1 MLSRFSDVLQT
12 AADVLA
18 PPATRLEDFEYH
30 WKMILNFYQNYD
42 DSIKIHVE
50 DTRIPHHLHQMLQ
63 TRATQFC
70 KQPGMLPAARRSPKK
85 ATLIAIGTWT
95 RTLNTQFHKQ
105 PVQTLVA
112 MHVLLIVDE
121 EKEQHGGTVGPC
133 LEAIVQRSI
142 CVLDALTALAAA
154 DRPPGA
160 RALALTTG
168 TALLRR
174 TRQPCVNSAHVYR
187 PIQRMLIQCNENP
200 ASPTEKEEVELLL
213 TLCGLVRKEPGLANI
228 FTTPFVEDKASLL
241 SIPEDIQ
248 KLIPIKTK
256 VQTPKKNPLFE
267 VELPPNPLKNVS
279 IIRTNGSDCNMTNSS
294 SADDAS
300 CKSQKTVYEDNDKF
314 LLIDLLLSYLNS
326 ADNQVVLRACEGIM
340 IVSSLPEDDIANLVT
355 SCSPACETIVEKLAT
370 KYKSIPA
377 NTDPTDVDH
386 LNITWAY
393 VAHDF
398 GDKGFNKFHGYR
410 ELTSFFSWLDY
421 CDTLMKECHPQ
432 IGSHL
437 ARTFRASFLE
447 GAAEAGAAAGHHAAL
462 VAAVLAKC
470 LKAVDSPDLINEFSN
485 WLVGEG
491 EMSEWPLLHTL
502 INNCLTDN
510 YDLTLETLQ
519 FFETIIEKGTE
530 HTIHRLVLSRV
541 CGRAYLAPPASPPHD
556 DERDRLNDLSTWRER
571 ERNREAMKQLQHEGH
586 VNEQINDILSH
597 EGVDVSDQ
605 IESENIHKIIN
616 SFLLLLPRAIL
627 SDPVGADYEHYIHDA
642 HRHYQLWLDITST
655 FNWPTDQTYIDNTAS
670 STHSYDSRPEADIH
684 LDEAFQSAKI
694 DKNNPST
701 EKTDNYYSEDKYQFS
716 QKLVLRSRDLISVTE
731 EEFDEGPLL
740 KMLFKLLSNM
750 PTQPYQ
756 VNLHLTSIISK
767 LALMPH
773 PNLHEYL
780 LNPMLPTGKKTQTLF
795 KTLQDLARRLTMEI
809 PRIRNY
815 KKVIENT
822 RLQLMSE
829 DPSYDESDDHN
840 QLVESLIVLEEFC
853 KELAAIAFVKYQHSM
868 HMHR

>member
-42 DSIKIHVE
+42 DNSKVHIE

-63 TRATQFC
+63 
-70 KQPGMLPAARRSPKK
+70 
-85 ATLIAIGTWT
+85 
-95 RTLNTQFHKQ
+95 
-105 PVQTLVA
+105 
-112 MHVLLIVDE
+112 LIVDE

-133 LEAIVQRSI
+133 LEAIVQRSV

-187 PIQRMLIQCNENP
+187 PLQRMLIQCNENP

-228 FTTPFVEDKASLL
+228 FTTPFVEDRASLL

-267 VELPPNPLKNVS
+267 VELPANPFKNVS
-279 IIRTNGSDCNMTNSS
+279 IVRTNGSDCNTTHSS
-294 SADDAS
+294 LADDAS
-300 CKSQKTVYEDNDKF
+300 YKSQKTVYEDNDKF

-355 SCSPACETIVEKLAT
+355 SCSPACETIVEKLVE
-370 KYKSIPA
+370 KYKCIPDD
-377 NTDPTDVDH
+377 TDPTDVDN

-393 VAHDF
+393 VAHDY
-398 GDKGFNKFHGYR
+398 GDKSFNRFHGYR

-421 CDTLMKECHPQ
+421 CDTLMKECHPD
-432 IGSHL
+432 IAVHL
-437 ARTFRASFLE
+437 SRTFRAGFLE
-447 GAAEAGAAAGHHAAL
+447 AAAEAGGARRAAL
-462 VAAVLAKC
+462 CAALLAKT
-470 LKAVDSPDLINEFSN
+470 LKVVDAPHLLIEFSN

-491 EMSEWPLLHTL
+491 EVSEWPLLHTL
-502 INNCLTDN
+502 ISNCLTDN
-510 YDLTLETLQ
+510 YDLTLETLR

-530 HTIHRLVLSRV
+530 HMIHRLVLSRV
-541 CGRAYLAPPASPPHD
+541 CTRGYLAHHAPHSPPPTDD

-586 VNEQINDILSH
+586 VNEQINDILTH
-597 EGVDVSDQ
+597 EGVDITDHN
-605 IESENIHKIIN
+605 ESENIHRIIN

-627 SDPVGADYEHYIHDA
+627 SDPVGSDYNHYIHDA

-655 FNWPTDQTYIDNTAS
+655 FNWPTDHNYIDNTAS

-684 LDEAFQSAKI
+684 LDEAYQSI
-694 DKNNPST
+694 
-701 EKTDNYYSEDKYQFS
+701 KTDKPNSIEKIGNYWTEEKCQFT
-716 QKLVLRSRDLISVTE
+716 QKLVLKSKDSISMPE
-731 EEFDEGPLL
+731 EEFDEGPFL
-740 KMLFKLLSNM
+740 KMVFTLLSTM

-780 LNPMLPTGKKTQTLF
+780 LNPMLQTGKKTPTLF
-795 KTLQDLARRLTMEI
+795 KILQDLARRLTMEI

-815 KKVIENT
+815 KRIIENT

-829 DPSYDESDDHN
+829 DPSYDERDDHN

-868 HMHR
+868 HIHR

>member
-42 DSIKIHVE
+42 DNSKIHVE
-50 DTRIPHHLHQMLQ
+50 DSRIPHHLHHMLQ
-63 TRATQFC
+63 
-70 KQPGMLPAARRSPKK
+70 
-85 ATLIAIGTWT
+85 
-95 RTLNTQFHKQ
+95 
-105 PVQTLVA
+105 
-112 MHVLLIVDE
+112 LIVEE
-121 EKEQHGGTVGPC
+121 EKEQQGGTVGPC
-133 LEAIVQRSI
+133 LESIIQRSI
-142 CVLDALTALAAA
+142 CVLDVLTALAAA

-174 TRQPCVNSAHVYR
+174 TRHPCLNSAHVYR
-187 PIQRMLIQCNENP
+187 PLQRMLIQCNENP

-228 FTTPFVEDKASLL
+228 FTTPFVEDKSTLL

-267 VELPPNPLKNVS
+267 VELPPNPLKSVS
-279 IIRTNGSDCNMTNSS
+279 IVRTNSHDNGSNSS
-294 SADDAS
+294 DDAS
-300 CKSQKTVYEDNDKF
+300 CKSHKTVYEDNDKF

-326 ADNQVVLRACEGIM
+326 ADNQVVLRSCEGIM
-340 IVSSLPEDDIANLVT
+340 IVSSLPSDDIANLVT
-355 SCSPACETIVEKLAT
+355 SCSPVCEAIVEKLAQ
-370 KYKSIPA
+370 KYKCIPA
-377 NTDPTDVDH
+377 NSDPGDVGH
-386 LNITWAY
+386 LNITRY
-393 VAHDF
+393 VVHDF
-398 GDKGFNKFHGYR
+398 GDKHLNKFHGHR
-410 ELTSFFSWLDY
+410 EMTSFFSWLDY
-421 CDTLMKECHPQ
+421 CDTLMKECHPS
-432 IGSHL
+432 IASHL
-437 ARTFRASFLE
+437 SRIFRQNFLE
-447 GAAEAGAAAGHHAAL
+447 SCAETGLRDLHHAAL

-470 LKAVDSPDLINEFSN
+470 LKVIDSPDLINEFSN

-502 INNCLTDN
+502 INNCLTEHHDI
-510 YDLTLETLQ
+510 TLETLR

-530 HTIHRLVLSRV
+530 HSIHRLVLSRV
-541 CGRAYLAPPASPPHD
+541 CSRGYYSPQTIQDD
-556 DERDRLNDLSTWRER
+556 DERDRLNDVSLWRER
-571 ERNREAMKQLQHEGH
+571 ERNKEALQQLQHEDR
-586 VNEQINDILSH
+586 VAEQIAALA
-597 EGVDVSDQ
+597 GLRDQ
-605 IESENIHKIIN
+605 PWASADLHMLVN

-627 SDPVGADYEHYIHDA
+627 SDPVGSDYEHYIHDA
-642 HRHYQLWLDITST
+642 HRHYQYWLDTTAT
-655 FNWPTDQTYIDNTAS
+655 FNWPTDQNWTDNTAS

-684 LDEAFQSAKI
+684 LDEAFESAKADSPNTSPDTHYSI
-694 DKNNPST
+694 DS
-701 EKTDNYYSEDKYQFS
+701 QFS
-716 QKLVLRSRDLISVTE
+716 QKLVIKKDKHYSINSNSED
-731 EEFDEGPLL
+731 EFDEGPFM

-750 PTQPYQ
+750 PSQPYQ
-756 VNLHLTSIISK
+756 VNLLLTAIISK

-773 PNLHEYL
+773 SNLHEYL
-780 LNPMLPTGKKTQTLF
+780 LNPMLPTAKKTQTLF
-795 KTLQDLARRLTMEI
+795 KTMQDLARRLTMEI

-829 DPSYDESDDHN
+829 DPSYDERGEHN

-853 KELAAIAFVKYQHSM
+853 KELAAIAFVKHQHNVVM
-868 HMHR
+868 NR